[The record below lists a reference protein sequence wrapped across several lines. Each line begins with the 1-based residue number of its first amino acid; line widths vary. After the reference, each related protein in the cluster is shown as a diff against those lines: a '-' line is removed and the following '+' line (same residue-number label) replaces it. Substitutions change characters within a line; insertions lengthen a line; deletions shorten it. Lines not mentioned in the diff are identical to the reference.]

1 MLTGE
6 KNMPKNPLS
15 IKNQTIIS
23 SLGMTVQFFAQWLI
37 SVLLVRMDGYEAA
50 GVFSLAMSIS
60 NVFAYFANY
69 GLRNY
74 QITDVKHS
82 FTKRQYL
89 LARFELI
96 CVGFIGCAVYLLCGN
111 GYTVQE
117 KWAILLYLLY
127 NLINGVGD
135 TLLGFVQVQNHLET
149 SGYSCATKGFFCFI
163 AFIGTF
169 LITHNIVAALAA
181 MAVASLAVVLTYDCK
196 VYRCYVPKSAPAKP
210 FECKRSWLLWKACF
224 TLMLSQVVPILTT
237 AIPRRTIQT
246 LLGVESLGVFSSIF
260 TPTVVISTL
269 APAVVTA
276 VLPAIATH
284 WQAGRFE
291 QVRHIM
297 ASGVVVFAGITALAV
312 ATVFLIGRPVMV
324 LLFGKSILANFSLLY
339 WAVLAT
345 ICSTLASFFNG
356 ILTAARHT
364 GSIAALTVVALVL
377 TAVLSAPFVQ
387 AFGIYGAAYVQLLV
401 YLVQVAIQILLTI
414 KFTHSRS

>member
-1 MLTGE
+1 
-6 KNMPKNPLS
+6 
-15 IKNQTIIS
+15 
-23 SLGMTVQFFAQWLI
+23 
-37 SVLLVRMDGYEAA
+37 
-50 GVFSLAMSIS
+50 
-60 NVFAYFANY
+60 
-69 GLRNY
+69 
-74 QITDVKHS
+74 
-82 FTKRQYL
+82 
-89 LARFELI
+89 
-96 CVGFIGCAVYLLCGN
+96 
-111 GYTVQE
+111 
-117 KWAILLYLLY
+117 
-127 NLINGVGD
+127 
-135 TLLGFVQVQNHLET
+135 
-149 SGYSCATKGFFCFI
+149 
-163 AFIGTF
+163 
-169 LITHNIVAALAA
+169 

-196 VYRCYVPKSAPAKP
+196 VCRCYVPKSAPAKP

>member
-135 TLLGFVQVQNHLET
+135 
-149 SGYSCATKGFFCFI
+149 KRI
-163 AFIGTF
+163 F
-169 LITHNIVAALAA
+169 LR
-181 MAVASLAVVLTYDCK
+181 D
-196 VYRCYVPKSAPAKP
+196 
-210 FECKRSWLLWKACF
+210 
-224 TLMLSQVVPILTT
+224 Q
-237 AIPRRTIQT
+237 
-246 LLGVESLGVFSSIF
+246 GIF
-260 TPTVVISTL
+260 
-269 APAVVTA
+269 
-276 VLPAIATH
+276 
-284 WQAGRFE
+284 
-291 QVRHIM
+291 
-297 ASGVVVFAGITALAV
+297 
-312 ATVFLIGRPVMV
+312 
-324 LLFGKSILANFSLLY
+324 LLY
-339 WAVLAT
+339 RFYRNIFNHAQYCCRT
-345 ICSTLASFFNG
+345 RSYGCSLISGCT
-356 ILTAARHT
+356 
-364 GSIAALTVVALVL
+364 
-377 TAVLSAPFVQ
+377 
-387 AFGIYGAAYVQLLV
+387 
-401 YLVQVAIQILLTI
+401 YL
-414 KFTHSRS
+414 